1 MTKPLETL
9 DLTFSQLPTKQQ
21 VSIAYMIMCKALGG
35 YHTWSA
41 TLRPGR
47 ILKKYFKKINP
58 NDANAFID
66 IVMSIKYFNVQ
77 SNGKVATWKVVAKER
92 QPSKNSVRLKCK
104 RLKRFVHPNLQIA
117 LQ

>member
-1 MTKPLETL
+1 
-9 DLTFSQLPTKQQ
+9 
-21 VSIAYMIMCKALGG
+21 MIMCKALGG

-47 ILKKYFKKINP
+47 ILKKHFKKVNP
-58 NDANAFID
+58 SDADAFID
-66 IVMSIKYFNVQ
+66 VVMRIKYFNVQ
-77 SNGKVATWKVVAKER
+77 SNGKVVTWKVVAKER
-92 QPSKNSVRLKCK
+92 HPSKNSVRLKCK